1 MVDEIG
7 LHCLKS
13 YREAFKPK
21 AEHVLKACRNLG
33 ADFNKELIC
42 TLLTDHIDLFD
53 LQLDEESKDSRD
65 GESANKFV
73 FDHFFAA
80 LKDGEISGPI
90 NQFLN
95 AVTSRLLL
103 TSLYKGTLV
112 SQVTQLL
119 GQDHIAY
126 LPRHL
131 TETLVY
137 SLLLP
142 ESQSPPLAQ
151 TKTLDTVFA
160 LQPANEA
167 SMTLI
172 QI

>member
-1 MVDEIG
+1 MTDEIG
-7 LHCLKS
+7 LYCLKS

-33 ADFNKELIC
+33 ADFDKELIC

-53 LQLDEESKDSRD
+53 LQLDEESKISRED
-65 GESANKFV
+65 DSANKFV
-73 FDHFFAA
+73 FEHFFAV
-80 LKDGEISGPI
+80 LKDNEKSGPVT
-90 NQFLN
+90 QFLN

-119 GQDHIAY
+119 GQDCISN

-142 ESQSPPLAQ
+142 ESQSPSLTQ
-151 TKTLDTVFA
+151 TKTLDTIFA

-172 QI
+172 